1 MESTTV
7 SATKRDPYSSL
18 LLTLMPGAK
27 GFGLFGAAGLQRW
40 IESEKSMTGVG
51 AELKKRLDGI
61 ASQSVSQRK
70 ALMSVMA
77 DGHVSYAFPLGDG
90 DKLHLGTLVVLV
102 ESTSGREPRSLPMVA
117 QLLRPAM
124 HCISRD
130 VLLQTALGKARGDLR
145 KQTVELDFLRGL
157 ESMFER
163 KMGVTA
169 GIEKALDKILAILG
183 SGSISLSMPGYR
195 IRCQRQAPG
204 TSKVPDSAVLRRM
217 EKNLLAWV
225 SMHRRSVRMS
235 EDGPAED
242 VSVDI
247 DPQIPLIA
255 CPMTLRDG
263 GVEGVLMAI
272 GQPHSVLEESQ
283 KTLESL
289 ARKLSALI
297 EARIDTSTRALCQP
311 AFEGE
316 LEKLSTDGVEH
327 SLIFMNLD
335 RLARVRNEFGSQA
348 GDDVLG
354 HFCSLVQSR
363 SEDGQLFGRLGE
375 SNFSLLLPGVS
386 AEDAVKKARQICNA
400 VTSLH
405 YLNGEHGVSMS
416 VSVGVAHSSNARS
429 ASISV
434 QAAAETACRT
444 ARVHGGNQV
453 ELYQDDDATSARPQ
467 GEIFLAN
474 YLGTALEEDRFKL
487 VVQAVHDTNERQPC
501 GYFEVFVRLIDE
513 AGVEMPPGCFLP
525 VARHYDM
532 LEAIDRWVVSSV
544 TNQLGAIGPQNI
556 PGNLVAGINLSGETI
571 ADQEF
576 PGFVEEQ
583 LRASGVPAQALC
595 FEISE
600 SSLMSDPKRS
610 MRFIQALRDLGCKVA
625 LDDFGSGL
633 SCLPFLESMP
643 VDYVKIDG
651 ERVMAMTTSRVSHS
665 MVAAV
670 NEAAKIM
677 QLTTIAE
684 CVDTD
689 EADSLIR
696 AMGVDLVQ
704 GYTLS
709 HPESLESFLQSLA
722 EISHGMSTE
731 ASNA

>member
-1 MESTTV
+1 MESTIV

-51 AELKKRLDGI
+51 AELKKALSQI
-61 ASQSVSQRK
+61 VNQSVSQNK
-70 ALMSVMA
+70 ALMNVMA
-77 DGHVSYAFPLGDG
+77 DDQVSYAFPLGDG

-102 ESTSGREPRSLPMVA
+102 ESSSGREPRSLPMVA

-130 VLLQTALGKARGDLR
+130 MLLQSALGKARLDLH
-145 KQTVELDFLRGL
+145 KQTVELDFLRDL

-163 KMGVTA
+163 NMGVTA
-169 GIEKALDKILAILG
+169 GIEKTLDKVLSILG
-183 SGSISLSMPGYR
+183 SGSITLSMPGYR
-195 IRCQRQAPG
+195 IRCLREASG
-204 TSKVPDSAVLRRM
+204 TSKMPDPGVLLRM

-225 SMHRRSVRMS
+225 SMHRRSVFMS
-235 EDGPAED
+235 EDSAENI
-242 VSVDI
+242 SVDI
-247 DPQIPLIA
+247 DPQVPLVA
-255 CPMTLRDG
+255 CPVTAANG

-272 GQPHSVLEESQ
+272 GQPRCVLEDNQ

-297 EARIDTSTRALCQP
+297 EARIDTATRAMCQP

-316 LEKLSTDGVEH
+316 LAKLSAAGIEH

-335 RLARVRNEFGSQA
+335 RLTRVRSEFGSRA
-348 GDDVLG
+348 SDDVLG
-354 HFCSLVQSR
+354 HFCSLVLSR
-363 SEDGQLFGRLGE
+363 SQDGQLFGRLGE

-386 AEDAVKKARQICNA
+386 SEEALKKARQICNA

-405 YLNGEHGVSMS
+405 YLNGEQGVSMS
-416 VSVGVAHSSNARS
+416 VSVGVAHSVDAKS

-434 QAAAETACRT
+434 QAAAETACRAAT
-444 ARVHGGNQV
+444 AHGGNQV
-453 ELYQDDDATSARPQ
+453 ELYRGHEVTSGRPQ

-474 YLGTALEEDRFKL
+474 YLSSALEEERFKL
-487 VVQAVHDTNERQPC
+487 VAQAVYGNNDRQPC
-501 GYFEVFVRLIDE
+501 GYFEVFLRLIDE
-513 AGVEMPPGCFLP
+513 AGVEMPPGSFLP
-525 VARHYDM
+525 VARRYGM
-532 LEAIDRWVVSSV
+532 LEAIDRWVVTSV
-544 TNQLGAIGPQNI
+544 INQLGAIGSQNI
-556 PGNLVAGINLSGETI
+556 PENLVAGINLSGETI
-571 ADQEF
+571 ANTDF

-583 LRASGVPAQALC
+583 LRTGGVPAPALC

-600 SSLMSDPKRS
+600 SSLMADPKRS
-610 MRFIQALRDLGCKVA
+610 MRFIQALRDVGCKVA
-625 LDDFGSGL
+625 LDDFGTGL
-633 SCLPFLESMP
+633 SCLPFLERLP

-651 ERVMAMTTSRVSHS
+651 ERVMAMTTSRISHS

-670 NEAAKIM
+670 NEAAKVM

-684 CVDTD
+684 CVETD

-709 HPESLESFLQSLA
+709 QPESLESLLQSIA
-722 EISHGMSTE
+722 GTSRSSSTGVCS
-731 ASNA
+731 A

>member
-51 AELKKRLDGI
+51 AELKKRLGEI
-61 ASQSVSQRK
+61 VNQSVSQHK

-77 DGHVSYAFPLGDG
+77 DGQVSYAFPLGDG
-90 DKLHLGTLVVLV
+90 AKLHLGTLVVLV
-102 ESTSGREPRSLPMVA
+102 ESTSGREPRSLPMVS

-130 VLLQTALGKARGDLR
+130 MLLQTALGKARGDLR
-145 KQTVELDFLRGL
+145 KQTVELDFLRNL
-157 ESMFER
+157 ESTFER

-169 GIEKALDKILAILG
+169 GIETALDKMLSILG
-183 SGSISLSMPGYR
+183 SGSITLSMPGYR
-195 IRCQRQAPG
+195 IHCLRETAG
-204 TSKVPDSAVLRRM
+204 AGKILDSAVLRRM

-225 SMHRRSVRMS
+225 SMHRRSVCMS
-235 EDGPAED
+235 EDGAEEA
-242 VSVDI
+242 SLDI
-247 DPQIPLIA
+247 DPQIPLLA
-255 CPMTLRDG
+255 CPMTAADG

-272 GQPHSVLEESQ
+272 GQPRLVLEDNQ

-297 EARIDTSTRALCQP
+297 EARIDTATRALCQP

-316 LEKLSTDGVEH
+316 LAKLSAAGIEH
-327 SLIFMNLD
+327 SLIFMSLE
-335 RLARVRNEFGSQA
+335 RLARVRSEFGRQA
-348 GDDVLG
+348 SDDVLG
-354 HFCSLVQSR
+354 HFCSLVLSR

-386 AEDAVKKARQICNA
+386 PDEALKKARQICNA

-405 YLNGEHGVSMS
+405 YLNGEQGVSMS
-416 VSVGVAHSSNARS
+416 VSVGVAHSADASS

-434 QAAAETACRT
+434 QAAAESACRVAT
-444 ARVHGGNQV
+444 IHGGNQV
-453 ELYQDDDATSARPQ
+453 ELYKDDEGSSVRPQ

-474 YLGTALEEDRFKL
+474 YLGTALEEERFKL
-487 VVQAVHDTNERQPC
+487 VAQAVYGSDDRQPC
-501 GYFEVFVRLIDE
+501 GYFEVFLRLIDE

-525 VARHYDM
+525 VAGRYDM
-532 LEAIDRWVVSSV
+532 LAAIDRWVVTSV
-544 TNQLGAIGPQNI
+544 TNQLGEIGSQNI
-556 PGNLVAGINLSGETI
+556 PPNLVAGINLSGESI
-571 ADQEF
+571 ADKEF

-583 LRASGVPAQALC
+583 LRTSDVPAQALC

-600 SSLMSDPKRS
+600 SSLMADPKRGL
-610 MRFIQALRDLGCKVA
+610 RFIQALRDLGCKVA
-625 LDDFGSGL
+625 LDNFGTGL
-633 SCLPFLESMP
+633 SCLPFLENMP

-651 ERVMAMTTSRVSHS
+651 ERVMAMTTSRISHS

-670 NEAAKIM
+670 NQAAKVM
-677 QLTTIAE
+677 QLTAIAE

-709 HPESLESFLQSLA
+709 HPESLESFLQSIA
-722 EISHGMSTE
+722 GTSHAMSSGVHS
-731 ASNA
+731 A

>member
-7 SATKRDPYSSL
+7 SATKRDPYSGL

-27 GFGLFGAAGLQRW
+27 GFGLYGASGLQRW

-51 AELKKRLDGI
+51 AELHKALGGI
-61 ASQSVSQRK
+61 VDRSVSQQK

-90 DKLHLGTLVVLV
+90 GKLHLGTLVVVL
-102 ESTSGREPRSLPMVA
+102 ELATGREPRSLPMVA

-130 VLLQTALGKARGDLR
+130 MLLQSALGKARKDLR
-145 KQTVELDFLRGL
+145 KHKDELDFLRDL
-157 ESMFER
+157 ENMFE
-163 KMGVTA
+163 KNMGVTA
-169 GIEKALDKILAILG
+169 GIEKALDKILGILG
-183 SGSISLSMPGYR
+183 SGSITLSMPGYR
-195 IRCQRQAPG
+195 IRCQREIPG
-204 TSKVPDSAVLRRM
+204 TSKVPEAAVLRRV
-217 EKNLLAWV
+217 EKNLLGWV
-225 SMHRRSVRMS
+225 SMHRRSLCIS
-235 EDGPAED
+235 ADGPAED

-247 DPQIPLIA
+247 DPQIPMVA
-255 CPMTLRDG
+255 CPMTSADG
-263 GVEGVLMAI
+263 AVEGVLMVI
-272 GQPHSVLEESQ
+272 GQPHSVLGGHQ

-289 ARKLSALI
+289 ARKMSALI
-297 EARIDTSTRALCQP
+297 HARIDTVTRTMCQP

-316 LEKLSTDGVEH
+316 LASLSASGIEH

-335 RLARVRNEFGSQA
+335 RLARVKNEFGSQA
-348 GDDVLG
+348 GEDVLG
-354 HFCSLVQSR
+354 HFCSLVRGR

-375 SNFSLLLPGVS
+375 SNFSLVLPGVS

-405 YLNGEHGVSMS
+405 YLNGDQGVSMS
-416 VSVGVAHSSNARS
+416 VSVGVAHSGNARS

-434 QAAAETACRT
+434 QAAAETACR
-444 ARVHGGNQV
+444 AAKVHGGNQV

-474 YLGTALEEDRFKL
+474 YLGTALEENRFRL
-487 VVQAVHDTNERQPC
+487 VVQAVYDNNDRQPC

-544 TNQLGAIGPQNI
+544 INQLGSIGPQHI
-556 PGNLVAGINLSGETI
+556 PGNLVAGINLSRETI
-571 ADQEF
+571 VDKEF
-576 PGFVEEQ
+576 PGFVEKQ
-583 LRASGVPAQALC
+583 LSASGVPAQALC

-600 SSLMSDPKRS
+600 SSLMCDPKRS
-610 MRFIQALRDLGCKVA
+610 LRLIQALRDLGCKVA
-625 LDDFGSGL
+625 LDDFGTGL

-651 ERVMAMTTSRVSHS
+651 ERVRAMTTSRISHS

-696 AMGVDLVQ
+696 AMGVDMVQ

-709 HPESLESFLQSLA
+709 HPESLENFLQSVA
-722 EISHGMSTE
+722 RTSHAISSGAHS
-731 ASNA
+731 A